1 MPAILMC
8 QKKIWRLQRHGAIP
22 ISINADQNQ
31 ETTMGNKG
39 KLSRRHFLK
48 AGMAAGAISGITL
61 PQQVAAAAVAKD
73 AATADSSAALPFS
86 IRKLL
91 NEATLQAAKGARVV
105 VIGGGWSGL
114 TMAKYLR
121 IHNPAFDVVLI
132 DRRPEFISFP
142 ASNSWLANQ
151 INLDFLTHSY
161 IDAAKAHNYQF
172 LNTTVLGFDR
182 ISKKVYTSSGYI
194 NYDYM
199 VLAPGIEYNY
209 SGIGVDDPELQMRL
223 YNDYPGGFVNS
234 SELITIKRKLN
245 SFKGGT
251 FALNVPNGEYRCTAA
266 PYERACMAA
275 AIFKKRRIKA
285 NILLLDM
292 NAEIRIK
299 KQGFE
304 RAFSR
309 LYSDYIN
316 YLPSAEIAGV
326 DINNKTIS
334 TEFDDYPFDDAIIY
348 PPVRA
353 SSLLEEAGIANLKS
367 PQKVANTDPYKYHV
381 IGDEHVYVTGDS
393 RSQPFSKGGHTA
405 NSEAQYVAEVIAAHA
420 LGKDVRW
427 RSPQTM
433 CFSAVDIDPLKA
445 MSIITFYKFNKQT
458 KEFQFDRTHMM
469 EDWNTEGGQASLAWA
484 EGMYRDMFYK

>member
-1 MPAILMC
+1 M
-8 QKKIWRLQRHGAIP
+8 
-22 ISINADQNQ
+22 
-31 ETTMGNKG
+31 ENKDKN

-48 AGMAAGAISGITL
+48 AGAVAGALSGTAL
-61 PQQVAAAAVAKD
+61 PLQAVFAADAAAEG
-73 AATADSSAALPFS
+73 AATSESKATLPFS

-91 NEATLQAAKGARVV
+91 KEATLPAAKGARVV
-105 VIGGGWSGL
+105 IVGGGWSGL
-114 TMAKYLR
+114 TMAKYLK
-121 IHNPAFDVVLI
+121 IHNPAFDVVLL
-132 DRRPEFISFP
+132 DKRPEFISFP
-142 ASNSWLANQ
+142 ASNLWLADQ

-161 IDAAKAHNYQF
+161 IDAAKTHDYNF

-182 ISKKVYTSSGYI
+182 ESKKVFTSNGYI

-199 VLAPGIEYNY
+199 VLAPGIEYDY
-209 SGIGVDDPELQMRL
+209 SRIGVDDPEAQMRL
-223 YNDYPGGFVNS
+223 YNNYPGGFVNS
-234 SELITIKRKLN
+234 SEIITIKRKLHT
-245 SFKGGT
+245 FKGGT
-251 FALNVPNGEYRCTAA
+251 FILNVPNGRYRCTAA

-285 NILLLDM
+285 KILLLDM
-292 NAEIRIK
+292 NADIRIK

-304 RAFSR
+304 KAFST
-309 LYSDYIN
+309 LYSDYIT
-316 YLPSAEIAGV
+316 YLPSSEIAEI
-326 DINNKTIS
+326 DIDEKTIS
-334 TEFDDYPFDDAIIY
+334 TDFDDYQFDDAIIY

-353 SSLLEEAGIANLKS
+353 SSLLEDAGIANMKTT
-367 PQKVANTDPYKYHV
+367 QKVANTDPYKYHV

-405 NSEAQYVAEVIAAHA
+405 HSEAQYVAEVIAAHA
-420 LGKDVRW
+420 LGKEIRW

-445 MSIITFYKFNKQT
+445 MSIITFYKFNKLN
-458 KEFQFDRTHMM
+458 KEFEFDRTHMM

>member
-1 MPAILMC
+1 MANTD
-8 QKKIWRLQRHGAIP
+8 K
-22 ISINADQNQ
+22 D
-31 ETTMGNKG
+31 

-48 AGMAAGAISGITL
+48 AGVAAGALSTVPVPL
-61 PQQVAAAAVAKD
+61 QAAVTEG
-73 AATADSSAALPFS
+73 AARSKTDELPFA

-91 NEATLQAAKGARVV
+91 KKATLPKADGARVV
-105 VIGGGWSGL
+105 VVGGGWSGL
-114 TMAKYLR
+114 TMAKYLK

-132 DRRPEFISFP
+132 DKRPEFISFP
-142 ASNSWLANQ
+142 ASNSWLADQ
-151 INLDFLTHSY
+151 VDLDFLTHSY
-161 IDAAKAHNYQF
+161 IDAAKSHNYHF

-182 ISKKVYTSSGYI
+182 DSKKVFTNNGYL

-199 VLAPGIEYNY
+199 VLAPGIEYDY
-209 SGIGVDDPELQMRL
+209 SRIGVDDPVAQMQL
-223 YNDYPGGFVNS
+223 YNNYPGGFVNS

-245 SFKGGT
+245 TFKGGT
-251 FALNVPNGEYRCTAA
+251 FILNVPNGEYRCTAA

-275 AIFKKRRIKA
+275 AIFKKRRIRAK
-285 NILLLDM
+285 ILLLDM
-292 NAEIRIK
+292 NADIRIK

-304 RAFSR
+304 KAFTS
-309 LYSDYIN
+309 LYGDYIS
-316 YLPSAEIAGV
+316 YLPSSEISQI
-326 DINNKTIS
+326 DIDEKTVS
-334 TEFDDYPFDDAIIY
+334 TDFDDYSFDDAIIY

-353 SSLLEEAGIANLKS
+353 SSLLEDAGIANMKTA
-367 PQKVANTDPYKYHV
+367 QKIANTDPYKYHV

-420 LGKDVRW
+420 LGKEVRW

-433 CFSAVDIDPLKA
+433 CFSAVDINPLKA
-445 MSIITFYKFNKQT
+445 MSIITFYKFNKQD
-458 KEFQFDRTHMM
+458 KAFEFDRTHMM

>member
-1 MPAILMC
+1 MANTD
-8 QKKIWRLQRHGAIP
+8 K
-22 ISINADQNQ
+22 D
-31 ETTMGNKG
+31 

-48 AGMAAGAISGITL
+48 AGVAAGALSTVPVPL
-61 PQQVAAAAVAKD
+61 QAAVTEG
-73 AATADSSAALPFS
+73 AARSKTDELPFA

-91 NEATLQAAKGARVV
+91 KKATLPKADGARVV
-105 VIGGGWSGL
+105 VVGGGWSGL
-114 TMAKYLR
+114 TMAKYLK

-132 DRRPEFISFP
+132 DKRPEFISFP
-142 ASNSWLANQ
+142 ASNSWLADQ
-151 INLDFLTHSY
+151 VNLDFLTHSY
-161 IDAAKAHNYQF
+161 IDAAKSHNYHF

-182 ISKKVYTSSGYI
+182 DSKKVFTNNGYL

-199 VLAPGIEYNY
+199 VLAPGIEYDY
-209 SGIGVDDPELQMRL
+209 SRIGVDDPVAQMQL
-223 YNDYPGGFVNS
+223 YNNYPGGFVNS

-245 SFKGGT
+245 TFKGGT
-251 FALNVPNGEYRCTAA
+251 FILNVPNGEYRCTAA

-275 AIFKKRRIKA
+275 AIFKKRRIRAK
-285 NILLLDM
+285 ILLLDM

-304 RAFSR
+304 KAFTS
-309 LYSDYIN
+309 LYGDYIS
-316 YLPSAEIAGV
+316 YLPSSEISQI
-326 DINNKTIS
+326 DIDEKTVS
-334 TEFDDYPFDDAIIY
+334 TDFDDYNFDDAIIY

-353 SSLLEEAGIANLKS
+353 SSLLEDAGIANMKTA
-367 PQKVANTDPYKYHV
+367 QKTANTDPYKYHV

-420 LGKDVRW
+420 LGKEVRW

-433 CFSAVDIDPLKA
+433 CFSAVDINPLKA
-445 MSIITFYKFNKQT
+445 MSIITFYKFNKQN
-458 KEFQFDRTHMM
+458 KAFEFDRTHMM

>member
-1 MPAILMC
+1 MANTD
-8 QKKIWRLQRHGAIP
+8 K
-22 ISINADQNQ
+22 D
-31 ETTMGNKG
+31 

-48 AGMAAGAISGITL
+48 AGVAAGALSTVPVPL
-61 PQQVAAAAVAKD
+61 QAAVTEG
-73 AATADSSAALPFS
+73 AARSKTDELPFA

-91 NEATLQAAKGARVV
+91 KKATLPKADGARVV
-105 VIGGGWSGL
+105 VVGGGWSGL
-114 TMAKYLR
+114 TMAKYLK

-132 DRRPEFISFP
+132 DKRPEFISFP
-142 ASNSWLANQ
+142 ASNSWLADQ
-151 INLDFLTHSY
+151 VNLDFLTHSY
-161 IDAAKAHNYQF
+161 IDAAKSHNYHF

-182 ISKKVYTSSGYI
+182 DSKKVFTSNGYL

-199 VLAPGIEYNY
+199 VLAPGIEYDY
-209 SGIGVDDPELQMRL
+209 SRIGVDDPVAQMQL
-223 YNDYPGGFVNS
+223 YNNYPGGFVNS

-245 SFKGGT
+245 TFKGGT
-251 FALNVPNGEYRCTAA
+251 FILNVPNGEYRCTAA

-275 AIFKKRRIKA
+275 AIFKKRRIRAK
-285 NILLLDM
+285 ILLLDM
-292 NAEIRIK
+292 NADIRIK

-304 RAFSR
+304 KAFTS
-309 LYSDYIN
+309 LYGDYIS
-316 YLPSAEIAGV
+316 YLPSSEISQI
-326 DINNKTIS
+326 DIDEKTVS
-334 TEFDDYPFDDAIIY
+334 TDFDDYSFDDAIIY

-353 SSLLEEAGIANLKS
+353 SSLLEDAGIANMKTA
-367 PQKVANTDPYKYHV
+367 QKTANTDPYKYHV

-420 LGKDVRW
+420 LGKEVRW

-433 CFSAVDIDPLKA
+433 CFSAVDINPLKA
-445 MSIITFYKFNKQT
+445 MSIITFYKFNKQN
-458 KEFQFDRTHMM
+458 KAFEFDRTHMM

>member
-1 MPAILMC
+1 MANTD
-8 QKKIWRLQRHGAIP
+8 K
-22 ISINADQNQ
+22 D
-31 ETTMGNKG
+31 

-48 AGMAAGAISGITL
+48 AGVAAGALSTVPVPL
-61 PQQVAAAAVAKD
+61 QAAVTEG
-73 AATADSSAALPFS
+73 AARSKTDELPFA

-91 NEATLQAAKGARVV
+91 KKATLPKADGARVV
-105 VIGGGWSGL
+105 VVGGGWSGL
-114 TMAKYLR
+114 TMAKYLK

-132 DRRPEFISFP
+132 DKRPEFISFP
-142 ASNSWLANQ
+142 ASNSWLADQ
-151 INLDFLTHSY
+151 VDLDFLTHSY
-161 IDAAKAHNYQF
+161 IDAAKSHNYHF

-182 ISKKVYTSSGYI
+182 DSKKVFTNNGYL

-199 VLAPGIEYNY
+199 VLAPGIEYDY
-209 SGIGVDDPELQMRL
+209 SRIGVDDPVAQMQL
-223 YNDYPGGFVNS
+223 YNNYPGGFVNS

-245 SFKGGT
+245 TFKGGT
-251 FALNVPNGEYRCTAA
+251 FILNVPNGEYRCTAA

-275 AIFKKRRIKA
+275 AIFKKRRIRAK
-285 NILLLDM
+285 ILLLDM

-304 RAFSR
+304 KAFTS
-309 LYSDYIN
+309 LYGDYIS
-316 YLPSAEIAGV
+316 YLPSSEISQI
-326 DINNKTIS
+326 DIDEKTVS
-334 TEFDDYPFDDAIIY
+334 TDFDDYSFDDAIIY

-353 SSLLEEAGIANLKS
+353 SSLLEDAGIANMKTA
-367 PQKVANTDPYKYHV
+367 QKIANTDPYKYHV

-420 LGKDVRW
+420 LGKEVRW

-433 CFSAVDIDPLKA
+433 CFSAVDINPLKA
-445 MSIITFYKFNKQT
+445 MSIITFYKFNKQN
-458 KEFQFDRTHMM
+458 KEFEFDRTHMM

>member
-1 MPAILMC
+1 MENED
-8 QKKIWRLQRHGAIP
+8 K
-22 ISINADQNQ
+22 N
-31 ETTMGNKG
+31 

-48 AGMAAGAISGITL
+48 AGVTAGVLSGASFPL
-61 PQQVAAAAVAKD
+61 QAAVAEDASKD
-73 AATADSSAALPFS
+73 KAAQLPFA

-91 NEATLQAAKGARVV
+91 NKAILPAAKGARVV
-105 VIGGGWSGL
+105 VVGGGWSGL
-114 TMAKYLR
+114 TMAKYLK

-132 DRRPEFISFP
+132 DKRPEFISFP
-142 ASNSWLANQ
+142 ASNSWLADQ

-161 IDAAKAHNYQF
+161 IDAAKSHNYNF
-172 LNTTVLGFDR
+172 LNATVLGFDR
-182 ISKKVYTSSGYI
+182 EAKKVFTSNGYI

-199 VLAPGIEYNY
+199 VLAPGIEYDY
-209 SGIGVDDPELQMRL
+209 SRIGVDDPAAQVQL
-223 YNDYPGGFVNS
+223 YNNYPGGFVNS
-234 SELITIKRKLN
+234 SELITIKRKLHT
-245 SFKGGT
+245 FKGGT
-251 FALNVPNGEYRCTAA
+251 FILNVPNGEYRCTAA

-275 AIFKKRRIKA
+275 AIFKQRGIKA
-285 NILLLDM
+285 KILLLDM

-304 RAFSR
+304 KAFSS

-316 YLPSAEIAGV
+316 YLPSSEISQI
-326 DINNKTIS
+326 DIEEKAVS
-334 TEFDDYPFDDAIIY
+334 TDFDDYQFDDAIIY

-353 SSLLEEAGIANLKS
+353 SSLLEDAGIANMKTA
-367 PQKVANTDPYKYHV
+367 QKTANTDPYKYHV
-381 IGDEHVYVTGDS
+381 IGDEYVYVTGDS

-420 LGKDVRW
+420 LGKSVRW

-433 CFSAVDIDPLKA
+433 CFSAVDINPLKA
-445 MSIITFYKFNKQT
+445 MSIITFYKFNKKN
-458 KEFQFDRTHMM
+458 KEFEFDRTHMM